1 MKCNI
6 LNVEGEIAYSTGLM
20 LQQSALKNIKEHDAY
35 DTLILLRHKPTI
47 TLGYFAKSR
56 NVLATDNF
64 LVKRGIQIHRT
75 DRGGD
80 VTYHGPGQLVCY
92 PIIDTHRKQLHQYK
106 SKLCQSIIALLQ
118 KYNIKAKEGHKKLSG
133 LWVGDKKIAAI
144 GYSLKK
150 IQTRERTKVIT
161 MHGFALYVLNEM
173 ENFNYI
179 NPCGMPEIKLTTME
193 QILGTQIDFKELKD
207 NYVKAFAKAFN
218 YEINGNCSKYCGNL
232 LLL

>member
-20 LQQSALKNIKEHDAY
+20 LQKSALKNIKEHDAY

-47 TLGYFAKSR
+47 TLGYFAKNR
-56 NVLATDNF
+56 NILAPHKF
-64 LVKRGIQIHRT
+64 LLKRGIQVHRT

-106 SKLCQSIIALLQ
+106 SKLCQSLIDLLQ
-118 KYNIKAKEGHKKLSG
+118 KYNIKAEEGHKKLSG

-144 GYSLKK
+144 GYALKK
-150 IQTRERTKVIT
+150 IQARERTKTIT
-161 MHGFALYVLNEM
+161 MHGFALYVLDEM
-173 ENFNYI
+173 ENFRYI
-179 NPCGMPEIKLTTME
+179 NPCGMPEIKLTNME
-193 QILGTQIDFKELKD
+193 QILGKQIGFKELKD
-207 NYVKAFAKAFN
+207 NYVKAFVKAFN
-218 YEINGNCSKYCGNL
+218 YEINE
-232 LLL
+232 